1 MSDPELDPTKVTNQ
15 PALTS
20 STGRIWLIVGGLFA
34 LIAAGVLIWLLPLPP
49 HGLAGAALAVV
60 VLLYAAMVVTQLL
73 TRRGRARLGVLAV
86 LMLSIAAVALVS
98 ILIIAASQV
107 RV

>member
-1 MSDPELDPTKVTNQ
+1 MSDPQLDPTKVTSQ

-20 STGRIWLIVGGLFA
+20 STGRIWLVVGGLFA
-34 LIAAGVLIWLLPLPP
+34 LIAAGVLVWLMPLAP
-49 HGLAGAALAVV
+49 HGLAGVALAVV

-73 TRRGRARLGVLAV
+73 TRRGRARLGVLAG
-86 LMLSIAAVALVS
+86 LMLGIAAVALVS

-107 RV
+107 RA